1 MRPIKLVMCGFG
13 PYADK
18 TVVDFTLLGESGLY
32 LITGDTGAGKTTIF
46 DAISYALYG
55 EASGQVRE
63 VKSLRSKY
71 ADDETESYVE
81 LEFEYRDEKYKIRR
95 IPEYMRKA
103 KRGDKLVVQKEEA
116 ELYFLTKDREPII
129 NKKNVNDAVTE
140 IIGLDRGQFSQIA
153 MIAQGDF
160 MKVLLTGTDERS
172 KILRKI
178 FNTNEYLDLQEK
190 LKRKKNELK
199 FKYQDIEKSIKNYIV
214 SVQCGND
221 ENDKEKLKQI
231 IDDNTFWKT
240 EDINNFILELIN
252 KDKDLLKTLEENKK
266 EVNKNLEKINE
277 TIGKTENVLAGMKNI
292 ENNENELAKIL
303 EVMPKLLEDYNL
315 QKETESE
322 REKLSTEIEIE
333 KQKLESYNELT
344 KELES
349 LHNRQVN
356 LIKLTNKETKIKDDV
371 ENNENSIL
379 ISEKRLEEIKGCEV
393 EFEKCQSSIKSV
405 EDKINLYSN
414 LKKLFKKYVEV
425 KDEHKSLKEKY
436 VESVNEYNNAS
447 QNYESLM
454 AKYMDAQAGMLGQ
467 NLKEG
472 EPCPVCGSTS
482 HPHITEVKDE
492 IPSENDLKNAKN
504 LRQKKEEKRSEIS
517 GNLRAKIT
525 EIDSLK
531 ERIDDVVNE
540 NPNEFAESIDE
551 NSFNILEENTKK
563 LNDDIKNLNV
573 KAKELSDFKEEK
585 KTIEENLPKLKNELE
600 SKKTEIVE
608 ISNKIIEENT
618 NIANANIRIEELQ
631 SKLKYSSL
639 KEAEEYISSLQDKR
653 NRLIKLFEKARD
665 NYEEAKERKSGL
677 ENAIAALK
685 NQFKNSKVEDLDEL
699 KEEKKQLQSM
709 EKKLGKSEKEVHSR
723 LDMNKFAN
731 ERIEKCMDEAVEVED
746 KLQVVGSLADTCN
759 GTLSSK
765 PRITLE
771 TYVQMEMFDR
781 IIVNANSHFRDM
793 TSGQYEL
800 KRKHEADNKV
810 SKSGLELNVIDYYS
824 GSERDIKTLSGG
836 ESFKA
841 SLSMALGLSDEIQA
855 KSGGIKIDTLFVDE
869 GFGSLDGESLESA
882 MRALSSITDV
892 GRLVGI
898 ISHVSELKTRIDRQ
912 IVVTKDK
919 EKGSKLEIIN

>member
-292 ENNENELAKIL
+292 ENNENELAKVL

-315 QKETESE
+315 QKETERE

-344 KELES
+344 KELDS
-349 LHNRQVN
+349 LHNRQEN

-492 IPSENDLKNAKN
+492 IPSEKDLKNAKN

-551 NSFNILEENTKK
+551 NSFNILEEKTKK

-709 EKKLGKSEKEVHSR
+709 EKELGKSEKEVHSR

>member
-95 IPEYMRKA
+95 VPEYMRKA
-103 KRGDKLVVQKEEA
+103 KRGDKMVAQKEEA

-199 FKYQDIEKSIKNYIV
+199 FKYQDIEKSIKNYIA
-214 SVQCGND
+214 SVQCDND

-240 EDINNFILELIN
+240 EDINNFILGLIN
-252 KDKDLLKTLEENKK
+252 KDKDLLKTLEKNKT

-277 TIGKTENVLAGMKNI
+277 TIGKTVNVLAGMKNI
-292 ENNENELAKIL
+292 ENNENELAKVL
-303 EVMPKLLEDYNL
+303 EVMPKLLENYNL

-322 REKLSTEIEIE
+322 REKLATEIEIE

-356 LIKLTNKETKIKDDV
+356 LIKLTNKETEIKDDV

-379 ISEKRLEEIKGCEV
+379 ISEKRLEEIKDCEV

-414 LKKLFKKYVEV
+414 LKKFLKKYVEV
-425 KDEHKSLKEKY
+425 KDEHNSLKEKY

-492 IPSENDLKNAKN
+492 IPSEKDLKNAKN

-517 GNLRAKIT
+517 GNLRSKIT

-608 ISNKIIEENT
+608 ISNKIIEENA

-699 KEEKKQLQSM
+699 KEEAAKY
-709 EKKLGKSEKEVHSR
+709 GKGTWKE
-723 LDMNKFAN
+723 
-731 ERIEKCMDEAVEVED
+731 
-746 KLQVVGSLADTCN
+746 
-759 GTLSSK
+759 
-765 PRITLE
+765 
-771 TYVQMEMFDR
+771 
-781 IIVNANSHFRDM
+781 
-793 TSGQYEL
+793 
-800 KRKHEADNKV
+800 
-810 SKSGLELNVIDYYS
+810 
-824 GSERDIKTLSGG
+824 
-836 ESFKA
+836 
-841 SLSMALGLSDEIQA
+841 
-855 KSGGIKIDTLFVDE
+855 
-869 GFGSLDGESLESA
+869 
-882 MRALSSITDV
+882 
-892 GRLVGI
+892 
-898 ISHVSELKTRIDRQ
+898 
-912 IVVTKDK
+912 
-919 EKGSKLEIIN
+919 

>member
-199 FKYQDIEKSIKNYIV
+199 FKYQDIEKAVKNYIA

-292 ENNENELAKIL
+292 ENNENELAKVL

-315 QKETESE
+315 QKETERE

-344 KELES
+344 KELDS
-349 LHNRQVN
+349 LHNRQEN

-492 IPSENDLKNAKN
+492 IPSEKDLKNAKN

-551 NSFNILEENTKK
+551 NSFNILEEKTKK

-709 EKKLGKSEKEVHSR
+709 EKELGKSEKEVHSR

>member
-277 TIGKTENVLAGMKNI
+277 TIGKTENVLAGMKNS
-292 ENNENELAKIL
+292 ENNENELAKVL

-322 REKLSTEIEIE
+322 REKLATEIEIE

-482 HPHITEVKDE
+482 HPHITEAKDE
-492 IPSENDLKNAKN
+492 IPSEKDLKNAKN

-608 ISNKIIEENT
+608 ISNKII
-618 NIANANIRIEELQ
+618 
-631 SKLKYSSL
+631 
-639 KEAEEYISSLQDKR
+639 D
-653 NRLIKLFEKARD
+653 F
-665 NYEEAKERKSGL
+665 RKIML
-677 ENAIAALK
+677 
-685 NQFKNSKVEDLDEL
+685 
-699 KEEKKQLQSM
+699 
-709 EKKLGKSEKEVHSR
+709 R
-723 LDMNKFAN
+723 
-731 ERIEKCMDEAVEVED
+731 
-746 KLQVVGSLADTCN
+746 
-759 GTLSSK
+759 
-765 PRITLE
+765 
-771 TYVQMEMFDR
+771 Y
-781 IIVNANSHFRDM
+781 
-793 TSGQYEL
+793 
-800 KRKHEADNKV
+800 
-810 SKSGLELNVIDYYS
+810 
-824 GSERDIKTLSGG
+824 
-836 ESFKA
+836 
-841 SLSMALGLSDEIQA
+841 
-855 KSGGIKIDTLFVDE
+855 
-869 GFGSLDGESLESA
+869 
-882 MRALSSITDV
+882 
-892 GRLVGI
+892 LVGI
-898 ISHVSELKTRIDRQ
+898 IIFPAITPIISIITLKIF
-912 IVVTKDK
+912 IM
-919 EKGSKLEIIN
+919 